1 MKHYHFYTNFH
12 QWFYKWYL
20 SLNYRINDI
29 RLSSSVVLE
38 TRPKPI
44 VHHEPDVWDST
55 CGLRAHAQR
64 WELTLWIDRLR
75 SKSTCR
81 QLSGVQFSIFSENL
95 ILDILARV
103 SHHYF
108 IWYGGFV
115 KKAKLMKR
123 YVTDASSGLDLLISK
138 HVILN

>member
-103 SHHYF
+103 SQLNAKIERFSAVRLQSYNWIYF
-108 IWYGGFV
+108 YILFFFI
-115 KKAKLMKR
+115 M
-123 YVTDASSGLDLLISK
+123 IS
-138 HVILN
+138 V